1 MWADPEDELLRMADR
16 IGVARKWV
24 QRPPKASWVHFDES
38 LNMKAKAIVAGAVLT
53 DMFGPL
59 EFLARQDLR
68 SGDVDRIIDGRRQ
81 LRKIAVSRSF
91 RTCT

>member
-1 MWADPEDELLRMADR
+1 MWADTEGELLAMADR

-24 QRPPKASWVHFDES
+24 QRPPKASWVHFDVS